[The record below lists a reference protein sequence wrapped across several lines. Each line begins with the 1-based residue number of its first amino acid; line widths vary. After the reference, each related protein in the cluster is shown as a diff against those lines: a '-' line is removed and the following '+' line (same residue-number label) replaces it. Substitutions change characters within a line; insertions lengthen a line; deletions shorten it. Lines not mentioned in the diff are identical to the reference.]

1 MTVNTSRGRLQAAA
15 DPGPAHRT
23 WAPLAVM
30 LTGTFMI
37 VLDFF
42 IVNVAI
48 PSIQRDLHT
57 GPAGIEWVVTAY
69 GLTYGVGLITGGRL
83 GDRYG
88 LAPDVPDRPGGVH
101 PRLTGLRA
109 GG

>member
-1 MTVNTSRGRLQAAA
+1 
-15 DPGPAHRT
+15 
-23 WAPLAVM
+23 M

-88 LAPDVPDRPGGVH
+88 RRRMFLIGLARSPSPHWLAGWRVTRRSSSRAARSRALAPPSPGRRRS
-101 PRLTGLRA
+101 P
-109 GG
+109 